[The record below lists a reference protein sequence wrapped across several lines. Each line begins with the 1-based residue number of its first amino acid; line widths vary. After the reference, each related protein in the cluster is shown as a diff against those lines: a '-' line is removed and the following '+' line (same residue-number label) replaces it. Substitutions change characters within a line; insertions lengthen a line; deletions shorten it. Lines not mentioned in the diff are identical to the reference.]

1 MCSIHQI
8 KREESKEVVIKAF
21 SSTCED
27 LNMSFCSR
35 DANSFCESY

>member
-27 LNMSFCSR
+27 LIEFCSR
-35 DANSFCESY
+35 SADSFCESF